1 MVVMLLVM
9 FIRKRVKLWFFQSHP
24 KKYLQRR
31 RRRKGKIIFVIKMIW
46 ELIWVDIPKWPVRK
60 RMMKEMAIMIKTIS
74 TWTETFQAAFQVA
87 PMPFVIGTLFMLL
100 MWKIRM
106 RVVQCTT
113 MHTMCI
119 LLLFANQGLKPEE
132 CGGEDSS
139 TASPLKTH
147 PDLCV

>member
-1 MVVMLLVM
+1 MVLS
-9 FIRKRVKLWFFQSHP
+9 ITP
-24 KKYLQRR
+24 KK
-31 RRRKGKIIFVIKMIW
+31 
-46 ELIWVDIPKWPVRK
+46 IPKAAQMTKREDNICDQNDLGINPEWPVRK

-119 LLLFANQGLKPEE
+119 LLLFANQGFKPEE

-147 PDLCV
+147 PDLCT

>member
-1 MVVMLLVM
+1 
-9 FIRKRVKLWFFQSHP
+9 
-24 KKYLQRR
+24 
-31 RRRKGKIIFVIKMIW
+31 MIW

-119 LLLFANQGLKPEE
+119 LLPTRV
-132 CGGEDSS
+132 SS
-139 TASPLKTH
+139 QRKVVEKTAAQPA
-147 PDLCV
+147 P

>member
-1 MVVMLLVM
+1 MVLS
-9 FIRKRVKLWFFQSHP
+9 ITPEKIP
-24 KKYLQRR
+24 KAAQTT
-31 RRRKGKIIFVIKMIW
+31 KGEDNICDQND
-46 ELIWVDIPKWPVRK
+46 LADIPKWPVRK

-119 LLLFANQGLKPEE
+119 LLLFANQGFKPEE

-147 PDLCV
+147 PDLCT